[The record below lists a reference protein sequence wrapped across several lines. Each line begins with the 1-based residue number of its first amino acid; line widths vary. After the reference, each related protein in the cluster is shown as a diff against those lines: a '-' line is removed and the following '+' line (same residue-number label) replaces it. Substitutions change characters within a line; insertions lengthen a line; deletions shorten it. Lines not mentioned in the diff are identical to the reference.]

1 MKGLTVGE
9 IEGRYIG
16 ELNGEPSIKV
26 GDDEDDIE
34 YVTDWVRN
42 NLPSEGIYVR
52 IVVMSFPDFGE

>member
-34 YVTDWVRN
+34 YVTDWVKN
-42 NLPSEGIYVR
+42 NLPPKGIYVR